1 MKRPEP
7 EHSRLYIPAAIVVM
21 RDADETM
28 SRIEV
33 YARIRYYELPSTDLA
48 DKNLAG
54 GGPLPRIVC
63 NDDVLDIELFPGC
76 HCERTHE

>member
-1 MKRPEP
+1 
-7 EHSRLYIPAAIVVM
+7 
-21 RDADETM
+21 M

-48 DKNLAG
+48 DKNLAC

-76 HCERTHE
+76 HCEQTHE